1 MIGYN
6 TVQLHEK
13 QRNSSERINQVISQ
27 CRGIDSR
34 FLRRGCLIILICV
47 SHSYRAFFIRCCII
61 NYYDQR
67 VKRYAMFEIIRF
79 ASSIPGEVRF
89 FFLFSISDS
98 VLEKDKRTN
107 IISKRFKRCVV
118 WNRFSVALAFSRWNS
133 FKYRSEYC
141 IRSQGH
147 FEPLR

>member
-1 MIGYN
+1 MK
-6 TVQLHEK
+6 K
-13 QRNSSERINQVISQ
+13 QRNSCERINQVISMP
-27 CRGIDSR
+27 RHR
-34 FLRRGCLIILICV
+34 FSIFIERLLHYFNLCQHQSFVSSFVLRIIT
-47 SHSYRAFFIRCCII
+47 I

-67 VKRYAMFEIIRF
+67 VKRYTTMFGNHLVRDP
-79 ASSIPGEVRF
+79 SPIPGEVRF
-89 FFLFSISDS
+89 FFFFNFGHDNS
-98 VLEKDKRTN
+98 VLEKEKRTN

-147 FEPLR
+147 FESLR

>member
-1 MIGYN
+1 MK
-6 TVQLHEK
+6 K
-13 QRNSSERINQVISQ
+13 QRNSCERINQVISMP
-27 CRGIDSR
+27 RHR
-34 FLRRGCLIILICV
+34 FSIFIERLLHYFNLCQHQSFVSSFVLRIIT
-47 SHSYRAFFIRCCII
+47 I

-67 VKRYAMFEIIRF
+67 VKRYTTMFGNHLVRDP
-79 ASSIPGEVRF
+79 SPIPGEVRF
-89 FFLFSISDS
+89 FFFFFNFGHDNS
-98 VLEKDKRTN
+98 VLEKEKRTN

-147 FEPLR
+147 FESLR